1 MNARNYAVAGGITA
15 VVVAVFVFLA
25 YSHVILVP
33 HLSPTILEIHGLKDT
48 YSINDKTSF
57 TVTAKG
63 YGSNCHMLQVEAR
76 GQNGERAS
84 YYKKADDCRFMTITH
99 GPYNFT
105 RSFEYGNEVL
115 GTQGTYTLDIQ
126 FQDLVDGSG
135 ASQTR
140 SFMVNAR

>member
-1 MNARNYAVAGGITA
+1 MDARIYLWAGGAAVAVITF
-15 VVVAVFVFLA
+15 VVLA
-25 YSHVILVP
+25 QSHIILVP
-33 HLSPTILEIHGLKDT
+33 RLSPTILEVQGLKDA
-48 YSINDKTSF
+48 YSINDKASF
-57 TVTAKG
+57 SVTAKG

-76 GQNGERAS
+76 SQNGERAS

-105 RSFEYGNEVL
+105 RSFEYGDEVL
-115 GTQGTYTLDIQ
+115 GRQGTYTLDIQ

-140 SFMVNAR
+140 SFAVTAR